1 MAFRFRLQKVLEV
14 RERIEENRRKD
25 LRTAMEL
32 YQAELQ
38 RLTALRRKHEE
49 VQSDFGERMRAGI
62 APYEAVIYQNY
73 FRRSR
78 QEIADQNGRIAK
90 SKLQV
95 DEKRKAYVQSRKERQ
110 VIERFKERRFDE
122 YRIEEERTQNKLLN
136 ELGVIAFN
144 RPEESPP

>member
-1 MAFRFRLQKVLEV
+1 MPFRFRLQKVLEV
-14 RERIEENRRKD
+14 RERIEENRRKE

-49 VQSDFGERMRAGI
+49 VQADFDERMRTGFV
-62 APYEAVIYQNY
+62 PYEGVIYQNY

-90 SKLQV
+90 SKLNV
-95 DEKRKAYVQSRKERQ
+95 DEKRKAYIQSRKEKQ
-110 VIERFKERRFDE
+110 VIERFKERRFEE
-122 YRIEEERTQNKLLN
+122 YRVEEERSQNKLLN

-144 RPEESPP
+144 RPEESAQ